1 MMGKIHVLD
10 EITANKI
17 AAGEVVERPAAVVKE
32 LVENALDAGAKH
44 INITLN
50 DGGLEFIR
58 VVDDGCGMAPE
69 DVPLSLQRH
78 ATSKI
83 KSASDLST
91 VLSLG
96 FRGEALPS
104 IASVSHFRLVTRR
117 SEDLVGTEIIIQ
129 GGKTIRMEEA
139 GSPQGTDVKVEKLF
153 YNTPAR
159 LKFMKSAAAETA
171 RVTDIVQRIAVAWP
185 HVAFTLTVNGK
196 TKLST
201 PGTGKMEDA
210 IAQVMGQ
217 QNLRQLIP
225 LYWESPLLTLSG
237 FIAKPALNR
246 ANRNLQYFYVNGRS
260 VRSPLL
266 ADALQTAYHTL
277 LPRHRFP
284 VAVIMLQIEPELVDV
299 NVHPTKREVRF
310 SQERD
315 IYRQILAG
323 VKSTLQ
329 KASLLGEMSLSSWP
343 AARETAAD
351 LFRSESYFNKNINF
365 QAQLDIA
372 PPKVKPAMPVIST
385 TDKTPTEIKDQPTS
399 FTARDFPFLT
409 PVGQYLATYILA
421 QSEAGDLY
429 LIDQHAAH
437 ERILYDMIKKDLS
450 TGKLPVQEI
459 LPQTYTLDA
468 VTAAT
473 LQQSLRNLAQLG
485 LNFETFGNNT
495 FILRSMPLFIKDSL
509 KQQEL
514 VDLLTQANLEQ
525 GCVSLF
531 EKTMQMMACK
541 GAIKANQLLDKK
553 EMTALLA
560 NLADTAD
567 PYTCP
572 HGRPT
577 VMVIT
582 AQTVA
587 KNFRRE

>member
-1 MMGKIHVLD
+1 MNKIHILD
-10 EITANKI
+10 EVTANKI
-17 AAGEVVERPAAVVKE
+17 AAGEVIERPAAVVKE

-44 INITLN
+44 INITLKE
-50 DGGLEFIR
+50 GGLELIR
-58 VVDDGCGMAPE
+58 VVDDGCGMAAE

-83 KSASDLST
+83 KSADDLST
-91 VLSLG
+91 IHTLG

-117 SEDLVGTEIIIQ
+117 SEDPVGTEIIVH
-129 GGKTIRMEEA
+129 GGKTIRLEEA

-185 HVAFTLTVNGK
+185 QVAFTLTVNDK
-196 TKLST
+196 IKLAT
-201 PGTGKMEDA
+201 PGTGKMEDT
-210 IAQVMGQ
+210 IAQVLGQ

-225 LYWESPLLTLSG
+225 LHWEGSLLTLRG
-237 FIAKPALNR
+237 FVAKPALSR
-246 ANRNLQYFYVNGRS
+246 SNRNLQYFYVNGRS

-284 VAVIMLQIEPELVDV
+284 VAIIMLQINPELVDV

-310 SQERD
+310 SQERS
-315 IYRQILAG
+315 IYRQLLAG

-329 KASLLGEMSLSSWP
+329 GASLVGEMALP
-343 AARETAAD
+343 THQQTAKETAAG
-351 LFRSESYFNKNINF
+351 LFRQGLFFNKENTY
-365 QAQLDIA
+365 QTRLDIT
-372 PPKVKPAMPVIST
+372 PPKEN
-385 TDKTPTEIKDQPTS
+385 PTEMFMTETDRMPSEIIDPPAS
-399 FTARDFPFLT
+399 FVSRNFPQLT

-421 QSEAGDLY
+421 QSEVGDLY

-459 LPQTYTLDA
+459 LPQTYTLDVVTTA
-468 VTAAT
+468 V
-473 LQQSLRNLAQLG
+473 LQKNLKSLAQLG

-495 FILRSMPLFIKDSL
+495 FILRSMPLYIKDQI

-514 VDLLTQANLEQ
+514 VELLTQPNLEQ
-525 GCVSLF
+525 ENVSLF

-541 GAIKANQLLDKK
+541 GAIKANQSLEKK
-553 EMTALLA
+553 EMAALLT
-560 NLADTAD
+560 NLAATAD

-582 AQTVA
+582 AETVA
-587 KNFRRE
+587 RNFRRG